1 MAYGDDMAE
10 RQNESIM
17 RKAHKIFS
25 ENRELKSALAK
36 FKNVLEEAAV
46 TNVNLGQI
54 IKLISE
60 NTTSQDEKKEI
71 IARFGKEAKTVSQSK
86 NLYET
91 ISRDLQKKNK
101 MNIDEGKQYGVEGS
115 KQINETQIY
124 QSKDLLDSLDL
135 MHRLCK

>member
-1 MAYGDDMAE
+1 MG
-10 RQNESIM
+10 
-17 RKAHKIFS
+17 
-25 ENRELKSALAK
+25 K

-71 IARFGKEAKTVSQSK
+71 IARFGKEAKTVEQSK

-91 ISRDLQKKNK
+91 ISRDLQKNNK
-101 MNIDEGKQYGVEGS
+101 MNIEEGKQYNAEGS

>member
-1 MAYGDDMAE
+1 MAYGDDMDE

-17 RKAHKIFS
+17 RKAHKIFR